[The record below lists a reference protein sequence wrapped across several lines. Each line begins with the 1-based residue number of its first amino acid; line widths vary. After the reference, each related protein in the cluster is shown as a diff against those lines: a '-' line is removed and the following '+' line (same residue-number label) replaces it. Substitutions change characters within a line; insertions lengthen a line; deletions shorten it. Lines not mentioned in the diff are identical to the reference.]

1 MFLYQSTRHFI
12 KEVFCSYVM
21 LQKSAAM
28 RAVSVFLILVVVTSH
43 KSLARTLTQC
53 QLLAELRA
61 RGVPENEL
69 ATCEL
74 LL

>member
-1 MFLYQSTRHFI
+1 MFLCHSTHHCTQ
-12 KEVFCSYVM
+12 EVFCSYGM

-28 RAVSVFLILVVVTSH
+28 RAVSVFLILVVVTIH
-43 KSLARTLTQC
+43 TSLARTLTQC